1 MLSFSQFSL
10 PSVIRIVYDVV
21 SRVTILLKNGLSFR
35 SRGSTSLETFDPR
48 LIPNFSHLFISQ
60 KSLPVAKLSFE
71 IRLTPRISFDS
82 QDSRFHT
89 WIFQTTERLLS
100 IESLPRNLIFRLKSM
115 RKKKT
120 TYNVKLTEQMIV
132 NYSKIGNGE
141 TKEEGESWLDKSR
154 YLGDSRIE

>member
-1 MLSFSQFSL
+1 MRSKRRSLFDQNISIPIFPFSSSILFLKKQRNDNRRNILDSANFCTAAFTINFFSCRMLSFSQFSL

-89 WIFQTTERLLS
+89 
-100 IESLPRNLIFRLKSM
+100 
-115 RKKKT
+115 
-120 TYNVKLTEQMIV
+120 
-132 NYSKIGNGE
+132 
-141 TKEEGESWLDKSR
+141 
-154 YLGDSRIE
+154 